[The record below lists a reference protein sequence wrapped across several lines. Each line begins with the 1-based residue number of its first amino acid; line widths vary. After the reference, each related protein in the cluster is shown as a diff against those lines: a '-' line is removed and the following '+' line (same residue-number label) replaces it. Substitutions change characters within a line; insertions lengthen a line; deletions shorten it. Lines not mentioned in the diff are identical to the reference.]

1 MVLYTPESR
10 PLLLNV
16 KYIFERT
23 PYLYT
28 VLHVPGGERISR
40 MEAHDILDF
49 RSQSLRNYEIYF
61 RFRLREI
68 SITRIQPFC
77 IFSSVPIPPKVVTG
91 VIWGHRSYRLGL
103 GLGRF
108 SYHQTNRTESELTV
122 DWCHQKRLGS

>member
-1 MVLYTPESR
+1 MVPYTPESR

-28 VLHVPGGERISR
+28 VLHVPGEERISR

-77 IFSSVPIPPKVVTG
+77 IFSSVPIRPKVVTR
-91 VIWGHRSYRLGL
+91 VIWGHRSYRVVFLPSDQPD
-103 GLGRF
+103 RI
-108 SYHQTNRTESELTV
+108 RTYSRLVSPKAARESNY
-122 DWCHQKRLGS
+122 

>member
-23 PYLYT
+23 PYLYRAT
-28 VLHVPGGERISR
+28 RTGWGKNFKDGSSR
-40 MEAHDILDF
+40 YF
-49 RSQSLRNYEIYF
+49 RLPITKSPKLYF

-77 IFSSVPIPPKVVTG
+77 IFSSVPIRPKVVTG
-91 VIWGHRSYRLGL
+91 VIWGHRSYR
-103 GLGRF
+103 
-108 SYHQTNRTESELTV
+108 V
-122 DWCHQKRLGS
+122 DFLPSD